1 MLNFTQ
7 AQTNDLD
14 LYQDIARQGIKKEVI
29 LIKREGFIKSE
40 QLVKPIYIKQGN
52 IITMYF
58 DETLL
63 AHA

>member
-7 AQTNDLD
+7 AQTNNLD
-14 LYQDIARQGIKKEVI
+14 LYQDIARQRIKKEVI

-40 QLVKPIYIKQGN
+40 QLVKPLYIKQGN

-58 DETLL
+58 NETLL